1 MIGLPLGFYIFCVSL
16 LISLSYRDNSVSLVF
31 GINKDVETMFLAP
44 VEYFS
49 IRKRLKGNFA
59 FPIVLLPEEE

>member
-1 MIGLPLGFYIFCVSL
+1 MSHC
-16 LISLSYRDNSVSLVF
+16 LSHYLTGTTLVF
-31 GINKDVETMFLAP
+31 GINKDAETMFLAP